1 MVRKG
6 CSKRQESVAAGAEA
20 KSSHLESQAGRERLY
35 SIHNGLKL
43 CNLKSYPSDILL
55 LARLHPLQVHSLPK
69 QWHPERTKYSSRW
82 NCGKHCTF
90 QQQQRDLKPTPLLRN
105 PILNLTFPFAI
116 SLSLMFCTSK
126 NTHKSTHVCLN
137 GFTLAT
143 V

>member
-1 MVRKG
+1 MLRDLEP
-6 CSKRQESVAAGAEA
+6 SQSVQSLCISTHRTLLEKETGA
-20 KSSHLESQAGRERLY
+20 RLY
-35 SIHNGLKL
+35 V
-43 CNLKSYPSDILL
+43 LKSYPSDILL

-69 QWHPERTKYSSRW
+69 QWHQERTKYSSRW